1 MRVLAVG
8 KKSDTQICAKTIFE
22 IFRTMF
28 LSPLISGYYFGLK
41 AVFFYGLVHS
51 FVKFD
56 PLQKHWIFLSLLYTA
71 GIAFLSYVFL
81 IAPGTAQYW
90 GSWQAWWIWL
100 GETAVIAAIYF
111 KLLARFD
118 EGILFWLLLIGG
130 VGVVLF

>member
-1 MRVLAVG
+1 
-8 KKSDTQICAKTIFE
+8 
-22 IFRTMF
+22 MF

-90 GSWQAWWIWL
+90 GSWRAWYIWL
-100 GETAVIAAIYF
+100 GETAVIAATYF
-111 KLLARFD
+111 KLLDRFD

>member
-1 MRVLAVG
+1 
-8 KKSDTQICAKTIFE
+8 
-22 IFRTMF
+22 MF
-28 LSPLISGYYFGLK
+28 ISPLISGYYFGLK

-56 PLQKHWIFLSLLYTA
+56 PLQKHCIFLSLLYAA

-81 IAPGTAQYW
+81 IAPGVSNYW
-90 GSWQAWWIWL
+90 GSRQLWAIWL
-100 GETAVIAAIYF
+100 GETAVIAFIYF